1 MTKNRGLVER
11 TTAGLHAALI
21 EEIPPVLT
29 DASVLDIG
37 CGTGAWLERLAD
49 LHFSNL
55 YGVDLDVQQVK
66 SERAKILQFNLD
78 WDELPKFDIEQ
89 FDLITAI
96 ELIEH
101 LENPG
106 RLFFH
111 ISKLLKPNGHVLLT
125 TPNIHSLIARLR
137 FLLTSRLRGFD
148 EKGDPTHIHPVYLTS
163 LERVLLRYDFEIV
176 KISTYPKRGSI
187 TSRKTLSLVSYLLS
201 FLLSDEL
208 SGDNLFLL
216 IRRRNLA

>member
-1 MTKNRGLVER
+1 MTTKQGLIER
-11 TTAGLHAALI
+11 TKQGLHAALI
-21 EEIPPVLT
+21 EELPPVAAE
-29 DASVLDIG
+29 ASILDIG

-55 YGVDLDVQQVK
+55 YGVDLDLQQVK
-66 SERAKILQFNLD
+66 SERAKIFQLNLD
-78 WDELPKFDIEQ
+78 QDEIPSFGIEQ

-111 ISKLLKPNGHVLLT
+111 ISTLLKPDGYILLT

-137 FLLTSRLRGFD
+137 FLLSGQLRGFD
-148 EKGDPTHIHPVYLTS
+148 EKGDPTHIYPVYLKC
-163 LERVLLRYDFEIV
+163 LKRILLRYDLEIV

-187 TSRKTLSLVSYLLS
+187 TSRKALMLAAHILS
-201 FLLSDEL
+201 FLLDDEL

-216 IRRRNLA
+216 IRRRNLT